1 MNWKRIFYPDLYLV
15 LVLTGVAVAAALLV
29 QNEFFT
35 NLVIWTFFYATVGLS
50 WNLIGGFAGQL
61 SLGHAAF
68 YGLGSYTSTLLFIHY
83 QVSPWIGMAA
93 GGGVAIIFALIIGFP
108 CFRLRGPFFTLS
120 TIALA
125 EVLRILAIYFK
136 GLTGGSVGIQI
147 NAPPSLSHFLF
158 DSRVPYLFISL
169 GMLLMILF
177 ISLFIERSRLGFSL
191 IALRENADA
200 AEAVGINTAWAKMA
214 ALVISAFF
222 TSMTGVFY
230 AQFIHF
236 IEPYSEFSLENSI
249 QFAMIPMVG
258 GMGTSIGPVVGSFIL
273 TPLQELSRAWLGGRF
288 VGLHWVAYG
297 LTLILVVVFMPQG
310 IVGLFQNRKL
320 RLPERWQRLIAP
332 APAVVE
338 SQTPDWIFMLSR
350 KLPIPEPGEETIL
363 ECRGLTKDFG
373 GLVAL
378 SGVDL
383 RIGKGEIFS
392 LIGPNGAGKTTLF
405 NLVSGVY
412 PPNSGSIQFRG
423 EEIAGLRHPHQ
434 MCRRGVGRTFQI
446 VKPFGKMTV
455 LENVMVGAFCRDKDP
470 GLAQEEALKIIA
482 FTGLT
487 ERIEARAHQL
497 TIADR
502 KRLEFARALAT
513 KPDLLLL
520 DEVIAGLNPI
530 EAEQVE
536 DMIRSIRDQGITVF
550 LIEHIMQ
557 SVMSLS
563 DRILILHHGEKV
575 MEGSPQEVASDP
587 RVIQA
592 YLGEEYVLA
601 SD

>member
-1 MNWKRIFYPDLYLV
+1 
-15 LVLTGVAVAAALLV
+15 
-29 QNEFFT
+29 
-35 NLVIWTFFYATVGLS
+35 
-50 WNLIGGFAGQL
+50 
-61 SLGHAAF
+61 
-68 YGLGSYTSTLLFIHY
+68 
-83 QVSPWIGMAA
+83 
-93 GGGVAIIFALIIGFP
+93 
-108 CFRLRGPFFTLS
+108 
-120 TIALA
+120 
-125 EVLRILAIYFK
+125 
-136 GLTGGSVGIQI
+136 
-147 NAPPSLSHFLF
+147 
-158 DSRVPYLFISL
+158 
-169 GMLLMILF
+169 
-177 ISLFIERSRLGFSL
+177 
-191 IALRENADA
+191 
-200 AEAVGINTAWAKMA
+200 
-214 ALVISAFF
+214 
-222 TSMTGVFY
+222 
-230 AQFIHF
+230 
-236 IEPYSEFSLENSI
+236 
-249 QFAMIPMVG
+249 
-258 GMGTSIGPVVGSFIL
+258 
-273 TPLQELSRAWLGGRF
+273 
-288 VGLHWVAYG
+288 VAYG
-297 LTLILVVVFMPQG
+297 FALILVVVFMPQG

-320 RLPERWQRLIAP
+320 RLPPRWHRLIAP
-332 APAVVE
+332 AAAAVQ
-338 SQTPDWIFMLSR
+338 SRSPDLISMLCR
-350 KLPIPEPGEETIL
+350 QLPIPEGEAIL

-412 PPNSGSIQFRG
+412 PPSAGSIRFRG
-423 EEIAGLRHPHQ
+423 EEISGLRHSHQ

-455 LENVMVGAFCRDKDP
+455 LENVMVGAFCRDRDP
-470 GLAQEEALKIIA
+470 GLAREEALKIIA

-487 ERIEARAHQL
+487 GRIEAQAHQL

-520 DEVIAGLNPI
+520 DEVIAGLNPT
-530 EAEQVE
+530 EAAQVE

-563 DRILILHHGEKV
+563 DRILILHHGEKI
-575 MEGSPQEVASDP
+575 MEGVPREVASDP

-592 YLGEEYVLA
+592 YLGEEYALA